1 MTDFNLQSAC
11 SQRAKRMLFS
21 YPTNRFDII
30 SPYTDSSY
38 TPFDLDM
45 RRKAEILEYK
55 GNAQA
60 SKSNNPTKKQNLSN
74 VLSGKYQTKS
84 YGYNTYYE
92 AIGTYR
98 KATDMTEY
106 TYNLVVERDVSNNI
120 DADCSTNI
128 IYTPSTAS
136 GVPGPVINLYK
147 DESVPLYNYSK
158 NTNALALTE
167 DIDPDKWRI
176 VMNEN
181 IEVADDLSGTLFLLG
196 IMGGIDEPIYTFNF
210 EIPVGMYIRGT
221 AKTLINRYTDLSLSL
236 NKVGDVNPIDIQV
249 NYNEEVV
256 NRIGTD
262 TKLDPDIQF
271 VFKSGDFD
279 TIGFS
284 FDLSGNDLFDL
295 STHTF
300 GSYEIRY
307 YLGQIK
313 VSNMP
318 LYTEKGYIFDI
329 IATNNL
335 LFTIDTQGAYN
346 EQFENTEYGLIYNM
360 AIDASNSVTNATLKT
375 PFTTAINYYPFEFN
389 GEVTTS
395 SEYEY
400 NPSNTGSNSN
410 SGSNSGPNNS
420 GNSGS
425 SGSSGYTY

>member
-1 MTDFNLQSAC
+1 MTDFNLESAC
-11 SQRAKRMLFS
+11 RQRAKRMLFS

-60 SKSNNPTKKQNLSN
+60 SKSNNPTRKQNLSN
-74 VLSGKYQTKS
+74 ILSGKYQKKT

-92 AIGTYR
+92 EIGTLR
-98 KATDMTEY
+98 DATDIIEY
-106 TYNLVVERDVSNNI
+106 KYDLVVERDMSNNI
-120 DADCSTNI
+120 DTDCSARI

-176 VMNEN
+176 VIDEN
-181 IEVADDLSGTLFLLG
+181 IEVGDDLSGTLFLLG

-210 EIPVGMYIRGT
+210 EIPIGMYIRGT
-221 AKTLINRYTDLSLSL
+221 AKTLVNQYTDLSLSL
-236 NKVGDVNPIDIQV
+236 NKVGNINPIDIQV

-256 NRIGTD
+256 NRIGTN

-271 VFKSGDFD
+271 VFKSGNFD
-279 TIGFS
+279 TVGFS

-295 STHTF
+295 STNTF
-300 GSYEIRY
+300 GSYEIKY
-307 YLGQIK
+307 YLGQLK

-346 EQFENTEYGLIYNM
+346 EQFENTEYGLIYNIT
-360 AIDASNSVTNATLKT
+360 IDASNSVTNATLKT
-375 PFTTAINYYPFEFN
+375 SPISTIKYFPFELN
-389 GEVTTS
+389 GEVTSS
-395 SEYEY
+395 SEIEY
-400 NPSNTGSNSN
+400 TTNTGTGSNGGTN
-410 SGSNSGPNNS
+410 ENTNNNGS
-420 GNSGS
+420 SGS